1 MVNLQLDEHGGPFWD
16 EDGPV
21 SDDFDDVHRWLGI
34 SRELYDDAMAWNDE
48 FAALWG
54 GLPEERKRQA
64 MARQHK
70 LVRQLRQQVT
80 ADIEVVAPS
89 D

>member
-1 MVNLQLDEHGGPFWD
+1 MILQLDEYGGPFWD
-16 EDGPV
+16 DEGHV

-34 SRELYDDAMAWNDE
+34 TRELYDDVMAWNDE

-54 GLPEERKRQA
+54 ELPEERKRQA
-64 MARQHK
+64 LARQQK
-70 LVRQLRQQVT
+70 LVRLLRQQVH
-80 ADIEVVAPS
+80 AGIEVAAPV